1 MVLAAA
7 EQRPAGDAFGNP
19 PDLAGRTVR
28 PSILY
33 GCPQF
38 ETAEAEAVLGGKLHI
53 YTQGYNAYGEFTRL
67 EQDRAVAF
75 TFNGDAE
82 PPALITVL
90 IEKQGEGC
98 GMTFTVSGD
107 WSEQDHPGFNAFLE
121 RTWGRVLDNLKAV
134 LESKQGTQGEK

>member
-1 MVLAAA
+1 MTPNAQELTFILTIHASPAQVYAAFTTA
-7 EQRPAGDAFGNP
+7 CGW
-19 PDLAGRTVR
+19 V
-28 PSILY
+28 SW
-33 GCPQF
+33 CC
-38 ETAEAEAVLGGKLHI
+38 ETAEAEPVLGGKLHI

-134 LESKQGTQGEK
+134 LESKSGTQGEK